1 MKRLITERDVSEV
14 WRDGKSEIVVS
25 DKTIITPAAADAAAA
40 RQIRFVAP
48 APQPHSHST
57 PNQVQPQRVILG
69 SDHGGFEL
77 KEMLRQH
84 LETMGMNVA
93 DVGTHSRDSVDYPD
107 FALAVAEK
115 VASEPATLGIIVDGA
130 GVGSAIAANKV
141 PGIRAATCNDVYT
154 ARNSR
159 LHNDANVLTLGS
171 RVIGVDVAKD
181 IVEIWLQSRFE
192 GGRHQKR
199 VDKIVSIETK
209 YRRK

>member
-14 WRDGKSEIVVS
+14 WRHGKSEIVVS

-40 RQIRFVAP
+40 RQIRFVTP
-48 APQPHSHST
+48 APEPHSNPPHK
-57 PNQVQPQRVILG
+57 QLQQQRVILG
-69 SDHGGFEL
+69 ADHGGFEL
-77 KEMLRQH
+77 KEFLKQH
-84 LETMGMNVA
+84 LETLGVHVA

-115 VASEPATLGIIVDGA
+115 VASEPGTFGIIVDGA

-159 LHNDANVLTLGS
+159 LHNDANILALGS

-181 IVEIWLQSRFE
+181 IVDIWLESRFE

-199 VDKIVSIETK
+199 VDKIVAIETK
-209 YRRK
+209 YQRK